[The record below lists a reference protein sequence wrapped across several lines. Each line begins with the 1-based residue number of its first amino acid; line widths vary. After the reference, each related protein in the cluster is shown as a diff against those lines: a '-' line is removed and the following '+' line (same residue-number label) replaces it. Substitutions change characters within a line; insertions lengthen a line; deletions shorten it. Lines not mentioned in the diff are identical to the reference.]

1 VTDDQGSKSK
11 GSGLMTE
18 DRGQGTEGGYQ
29 RAFNTALRLLTRR
42 DHSKYELAQKL
53 KQRAF
58 ADDVIEKVSL
68 ACERLDYLNDE
79 RTAEVF
85 TAQLIRKGYGAK
97 YIRAEL
103 KRKGLT
109 GRRIAEVLST
119 ILSEAGEQENA
130 ERVLIKNI
138 KRFDREADRRKRQ
151 AKIYRFLLARGFEPR
166 IIAELMKKYYIS
178 K

>member
-1 VTDDQGSKSK
+1 MTKD
-11 GSGLMTE
+11 SGQ
-18 DRGQGTEGGYQ
+18 RAEGGYR

-58 ADDVIEKVSL
+58 ANDIIEEVIL
-68 ACERLDYLNDE
+68 ACERLDYLNDD

-85 TAQLIRKGYGAK
+85 IAQLIRKGYGAK
-97 YIRAEL
+97 HIRAEL

-138 KRFDREADRRKRQ
+138 RRFDREEDRRKRQ
-151 AKIYRFLLARGFEPR
+151 AKIYRFLFARGFETR
-166 IIAELMKKYYIS
+166 IIAEVMKKHYIS
-178 K
+178 E

>member
-1 VTDDQGSKSK
+1 MTCSQRPEIDDRTHSSK
-11 GSGLMTE
+11 GSY
-18 DRGQGTEGGYQ
+18 R

-58 ADDVIEKVSL
+58 ADNVIEKVL
-68 ACERLDYLNDE
+68 LECERLDYLNDD
-79 RTAEVF
+79 RTAQVF
-85 TAQLIRKGYGAK
+85 IAQLIRKGYGAK

-109 GRRIAEVLST
+109 GKRIAGVLNA

-138 KRFDREADRRKRQ
+138 KRFDREEDRQKRK
-151 AKIYRFLLARGFEPR
+151 AKIFRFLSARGFATQ
-166 IIAELMKKYYIS
+166 IIAELLQKYYINE
-178 K
+178 